1 MASSIDRHIK
11 LDLGLESRLVR
22 QVVKEILAEYDI
34 KKYDLA
40 VELLNDREM
49 ADLNQRFYGVMGST
63 DVLTFVLEGE
73 PLEAEILLCRE
84 QVKLSAEFDNLTV
97 RQEALKLLIHGLLHI
112 AGIHHHTAEERGKNL
127 ALTEQYLHKYLNR
140 FDNNAG

>member
-1 MASSIDRHIK
+1 MASRIDRHIK

-22 QVVKEILAEYDI
+22 QVVKEILADYGI

-40 VELLNDREM
+40 VDLLTEREM
-49 ADLNQRFYGVMGST
+49 AELNQRFYGAMGST

-84 QVKLSAEFDNLTV
+84 QVMQSAEAENLPL
-97 RQEALKLLIHGLLHI
+97 RQETLKLIIHGLLHI
-112 AGIHHHTAEERGKNL
+112 AGIHHHTEEEREKNL
-127 ALTEQYLHKYLNR
+127 ALTELYLHKYLNR
-140 FDNNAG
+140 FENNAG

>member
-1 MASSIDRHIK
+1 MKSRIDRHIK
-11 LDLGLESRLVR
+11 LDLRLESRLVR
-22 QVVKEILAEYDI
+22 QVVQEVLADYGI

-40 VELLNDREM
+40 VDLLTEREM

-73 PLEAEILLCRE
+73 PLEVEILLCRE
-84 QVKLSAEFDNLTV
+84 QVMMSAEIENLPL
-97 RQEALKLLIHGLLHI
+97 RQEALKLIIHGLLHI
-112 AGIHHHTAEERGKNL
+112 AGVHHHTEEEGEVNQ

-140 FDNNAG
+140 FENNAR